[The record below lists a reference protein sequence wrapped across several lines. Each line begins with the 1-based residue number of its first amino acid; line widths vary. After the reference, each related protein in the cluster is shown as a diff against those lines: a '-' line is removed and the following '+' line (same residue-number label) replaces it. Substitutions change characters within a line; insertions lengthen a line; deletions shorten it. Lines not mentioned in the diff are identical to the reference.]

1 MFVLGGLNS
10 ANTKKLAQLCKSHNN
25 QTFHLQNWR
34 ELDIKVVSGK
44 TSAGVTAGASTPD
57 RVIDEFVEHLKT
69 L

>member
-1 MFVLGGLNS
+1 
-10 ANTKKLAQLCKSHNN
+10 
-25 QTFHLQNWR
+25 LQNLK

-57 RVIDEFVEHLKT
+57 RVIDEFVEHLKN